1 MESRVSRF
9 IAALTAAEKGIAFT
23 AFGVMLI
30 ALLADVIGRELF
42 SEGVFGSVRVAVYAL
57 ILCAMSGFGIATAT
71 GGHLRPKFMD
81 GVLRGELKGPGV
93 RLGQVLS
100 AAILLYLAYAAW
112 QMVTFTRLI
121 EERDLVL
128 DVLVWPIQMALPVGF
143 VLSALRHLCF
153 AAFPGQLPK
162 EAGVAE

>member
-1 MESRVSRF
+1 MEFRVSRF
-9 IAALTAAEKGIAFT
+9 IAVVTATERAIAFT
-23 AFGVMLI
+23 AFSVMLVV
-30 ALLADVIGRELF
+30 LLADVIGRELF

-81 GVLRGELKGPGV
+81 GVLRGHLQVLGS

-100 AAILLYLAYAAW
+100 AAILLYLSYAAW
-112 QMVTFTRLI
+112 QMVAFTRMI

-128 DVLVWPIQMALPVGF
+128 DILVWPVQMVLPLGF

-153 AAFPGQLPK
+153 ATFPALLPN